1 MPNFVEIQKQMQD
14 KKSLEKR
21 AIDFFKKET
30 GRDQV
35 LDIDSVNIITLLVM
49 FGKSEN
55 IHELESINQE
65 LTESNL
71 ALSNDVTVLESK
83 IEELNQDVLQS
94 QQTIEELEADIKQKQ
109 EGIDKLMTSCE
120 KISSETLELV
130 SKYENLMNMYKAS
143 QEQLREAFKNG
154 LSVN

>member
-1 MPNFVEIQKQMQD
+1 MNNS
-14 KKSLEKR
+14 KSLEQR

-55 IHELESINQE
+55 IHELELANEE

-83 IEELNQDVLQS
+83 IDELNQDILQS
-94 QQTIEELEADIKQKQ
+94 QQTIEELESDIKQKQ
-109 EGIDKLMTSCE
+109 EGIDKLITSCE
-120 KISSETLELV
+120 DIQAQTLKLV
-130 SKYENLMNMYKAS
+130 SEYENLMNMYEAS
-143 QEQLREAFKNG
+143 QEQLREVFKRG

>member
-1 MPNFVEIQKQMQD
+1 MDYKESIEQK
-14 KKSLEKR
+14 
-21 AIDFFKKET
+21 AIDFFRKET
-30 GRDQV
+30 NTEQ
-35 LDIDSVNIITLLVM
+35 LIDTSTLGVVKLMVM
-49 FGKSEN
+49 FAKSEN
-55 IHELESINQE
+55 SELESINQE

-71 ALSNDVTVLESK
+71 TLANDVIVLESK

>member
-1 MPNFVEIQKQMQD
+1 MNNS
-14 KKSLEKR
+14 KSLEQR

-30 GRDQV
+30 GIDQV
-35 LDIDSVNIITLLVM
+35 LDSESVNIIKLLVM

-55 IHELESINQE
+55 IPDLELANEE
-65 LTESNL
+65 LTESNVS
-71 ALSNDVTVLESK
+71 LSNDITILESK

-109 EGIDKLMTSCE
+109 EGIDKLITSCE
-120 KISSETLELV
+120 DIQAQTLKLV
-130 SKYENLMNMYKAS
+130 SEYENLMNMYQAS
-143 QEQLREAFKNG
+143 QEQLREVFKKG

>member
-1 MPNFVEIQKQMQD
+1 MNNS
-14 KKSLEKR
+14 KSLEQR

-55 IHELESINQE
+55 IHELELANEE

-83 IEELNQDVLQS
+83 IDELNQDILQS
-94 QQTIEELEADIKQKQ
+94 QQTIDELELDVKQKQ
-109 EGIDKLMTSCE
+109 DGIDKLMISCE
-120 KISSETLELV
+120 KISLETLELV
-130 SKYENLMNMYKAS
+130 SKYENLMNMYQAS
-143 QEQLREAFKNG
+143 QEQLREMFKKG
-154 LSVN
+154 LSAN

>member
-1 MPNFVEIQKQMQD
+1 MNNS
-14 KKSLEKR
+14 KSLEQR

-35 LDIDSVNIITLLVM
+35 LDVDSVNIITLLVM

-55 IHELESINQE
+55 IHELELANEE
-65 LTESNL
+65 LTESNS
-71 ALSNDVTVLESK
+71 ALSNDVNILESK

-94 QQTIEELEADIKQKQ
+94 QQTIDELESEVKQKQ

-130 SKYENLMNMYKAS
+130 SKYENLMNMYQAS
-143 QEQLREAFKNG
+143 QEQLREVFKKG